1 MPLVCCGTHIPTLRL
16 QQRRA
21 EDVFP
26 RGVDED
32 VEEEEGVG
40 EVSTVEKDG
49 GVMGGEA
56 GVREEQENH
65 NHSHKVTAA
74 WRLIVNLRHRF
85 EFPSLLLENIPL
97 FQCCQLSGLVASF
110 SKYSD
115 PSSKTKS
122 ALLGC
127 GGGVLLETFGKSS
140 SS

>member
-1 MPLVCCGTHIPTLRL
+1 M
-16 QQRRA
+16 
-21 EDVFP
+21 FP

-74 WRLIVNLRHRF
+74 WRLIVNLWPRRH
-85 EFPSLLLENIPL
+85 SDT
-97 FQCCQLSGLVASF
+97 ASNF
-110 SKYSD
+110 H
-115 PSSKTKS
+115 PFFWKTS
-122 ALLGC
+122 R
-127 GGGVLLETFGKSS
+127 SS
-140 SS
+140 SVANSAVWLLHLASIQTPLARQNQLCWGAGVGCYWRHLASLPLPNEQ